1 MTLVTSP
8 PRTIAPPVT
17 ARRSSS
23 ALVVADEESCDRALA
38 VLGEAL
44 ELTSARVV
52 IATMPMAVPAMVS
65 AFAPLSGMTTHER
78 LVAESLERADLAARA
93 AALSLPAACVTYR
106 TLRRWSQVTD
116 LLEDAWHDVV
126 VLGCV
131 PRRRPLRRI
140 VAVSG
145 ASETALLFARPA
157 ATWR

>member
-8 PRTIAPPVT
+8 PKTIAPLVT

-23 ALVVADEESCDRALA
+23 ALVVADERSCDRALA

-44 ELTSARVV
+44 EFTSARVV

-65 AFAPLSGMTTHER
+65 AFAPLSGLTTHER
-78 LVAESLERADLAARA
+78 LLAESLERADHAARA
-93 AALSLPAACVTYR
+93 AALALPGALVTYR
-106 TLRRWSQVTD
+106 TLCRWSQVAD
-116 LLEDAWHDVV
+116 VIESGWHDVV

-131 PRRRPLRRI
+131 PRRRWLRRI

-145 ASETALLFARPA
+145 ASETPLLFARPT
-157 ATWR
+157 ATCR